1 MAIWLP
7 DWFVSS
13 AAWAPAKSDP
23 RLSRAAS
30 GAQPL
35 ALEMAAGLEP
45 AQGRGGAR
53 VAWDGQAYTHEEFKK
68 YYGDAVGDRIWR
80 RSSPEV
86 PEVGV
91 PMECVPSHWRGVPS
105 HWRGPSSAHL
115 RLVTASVKDAH
126 LDGRREAGGQ
136 TWAGMKAYA
145 SFLLNQMPA
154 VVLDVRCFDD
164 PDAGQLRQHTGMHPD
179 IIGRLLAH
187 RRFQKWIVETV
198 DLIMRAIG
206 PGSRAASGAPQILLI
221 YCNSGKHRSLA
232 CAEVLSGVLEE
243 VGEIQC
249 GVVERLC
256 EWPRMCE
263 LGCTACQKGANAFY
277 DEARSKHVQSAL
289 AMYYYRR
296 AVANQLR
303 ISSRA

>member
-45 AQGRGGAR
+45 AQGRDGAR
-53 VAWDGQAYTHEEFKK
+53 VAWGGQAYTHEEFVK
-68 YYGDAVGDRIWR
+68 YYGDAVGDRIWG
-80 RSSPEV
+80 RSLPEV

-91 PMECVPSHWRGVPS
+91 PMECVLDASGLTMTVPS

-115 RLVTASVKDAH
+115 RPVTASVKDVF
-126 LDGRREAGGQ
+126 LYGCRGR
-136 TWAGMKAYA
+136 TWAGMRAYA
-145 SFLLNQMPA
+145 SHLLNQMPG

-179 IIGRLLAH
+179 IIGQALS
-187 RRFQKWIVETV
+187 EV
-198 DLIMRAIG
+198 DM
-206 PGSRAASGAPQILLI
+206 
-221 YCNSGKHRSLA
+221 
-232 CAEVLSGVLEE
+232 
-243 VGEIQC
+243 
-249 GVVERLC
+249 
-256 EWPRMCE
+256 
-263 LGCTACQKGANAFY
+263 
-277 DEARSKHVQSAL
+277 
-289 AMYYYRR
+289 
-296 AVANQLR
+296 
-303 ISSRA
+303 

>member
-53 VAWDGQAYTHEEFKK
+53 VAWDGQAYTHEEFVK
-68 YYGDAVGDRIWR
+68 YYGDAVGDCIWG
-80 RSSPEV
+80 RSSP
-86 PEVGV
+86 
-91 PMECVPSHWRGVPS
+91 PMECVLDASGLTMMVPS

-126 LDGRREAGGQ
+126 LDGRREAWGQ
-136 TWAGMKAYA
+136 TWAGMRAYA

-164 PDAGQLRQHTGMHPD
+164 PDAGRLRQHTGMHPD
-179 IIGRLLAH
+179 IIERLLAH

-198 DLIMRAIG
+198 DVIMRAIG

-289 AMYYYRR
+289 AIYYYRR
-296 AVANQLR
+296 AVANQWR

>member
-53 VAWDGQAYTHEEFKK
+53 VAWDGQAYTHEEFVK
-68 YYGDAVGDRIWR
+68 YYGDAVGDCIWG
-80 RSSPEV
+80 RSSP
-86 PEVGV
+86 
-91 PMECVPSHWRGVPS
+91 PMECVLDASGLTMMVPS

-115 RLVTASVKDAH
+115 RPVTASVKDAH

-164 PDAGQLRQHTGMHPD
+164 PDAGKLRQHTGMHPD

-198 DLIMRAIG
+198 DVIMRAIG

-249 GVVERLC
+249 GAVERLC

-289 AMYYYRR
+289 AIYYYRR
-296 AVANQLR
+296 AVANQWR

>member
-1 MAIWLP
+1 M
-7 DWFVSS
+7 
-13 AAWAPAKSDP
+13 
-23 RLSRAAS
+23 
-30 GAQPL
+30 
-35 ALEMAAGLEP
+35 
-45 AQGRGGAR
+45 
-53 VAWDGQAYTHEEFKK
+53 AWDGLAYTRQEFVK
-68 YYGDAVGDRIWR
+68 YYGDAVGDRIWG
-80 RSSPEV
+80 RSLPEV

-91 PMECVPSHWRGVPS
+91 PMECVLDASGLTMTVPS

-115 RLVTASVKDAH
+115 RPVTASVKDAH
-126 LDGRREAGGQ
+126 LDGRREAWGQ
-136 TWAGMKAYA
+136 TWAGMRAYA
-145 SFLLNQMPA
+145 SFLLNQMPG

-164 PDAGQLRQHTGMHPD
+164 PDAGKVRQHTGMHPD

-187 RRFQKWIVETV
+187 RRFQKWICDAV
-198 DLIMRAIG
+198 DFMLRAIG
-206 PGSRAASGAPQILLI
+206 PGSRAASGAPQMFLI

-249 GVVERLC
+249 GAVERLC

-263 LGCTACQKGANAFY
+263 LGCTARQKGASAFH

-289 AMYYYRR
+289 AMYYYKR

>member
-53 VAWDGQAYTHEEFKK
+53 VAWDGQAYTHEEFVK
-68 YYGDAVGDRIWR
+68 YYGDAVGDCIWG
-80 RSSPEV
+80 RSSP
-86 PEVGV
+86 
-91 PMECVPSHWRGVPS
+91 PMECVLDASGLTMMVPS

-115 RLVTASVKDAH
+115 RPVTASVKDAR

-164 PDAGQLRQHTGMHPD
+164 PDAGRLRQHTGMHPD
-179 IIGRLLAH
+179 IIERLLAH

-198 DLIMRAIG
+198 DVIMRAIG

-249 GVVERLC
+249 GAVERLC

-289 AMYYYRR
+289 AIYYYRR
-296 AVANQLR
+296 AVANQWR

>member
-1 MAIWLP
+1 
-7 DWFVSS
+7 
-13 AAWAPAKSDP
+13 
-23 RLSRAAS
+23 
-30 GAQPL
+30 
-35 ALEMAAGLEP
+35 MAAGLEP

-53 VAWDGQAYTHEEFKK
+53 VAWGGQAYTHEEFVK
-68 YYGDAVGDRIWR
+68 YYGDAVGDCIWG
-80 RSSPEV
+80 RSSP
-86 PEVGV
+86 
-91 PMECVPSHWRGVPS
+91 PMECVLDASGLTMMVPS

-115 RLVTASVKDAH
+115 RPVTASVKDAR

-164 PDAGQLRQHTGMHPD
+164 PDAGKLRQHTGMHPD

-198 DLIMRAIG
+198 DVIMRAIG

-289 AMYYYRR
+289 AIYYYRR
-296 AVANQLR
+296 AVANQWR